1 LRAGEQETA
10 HNPVWHMHPAVNHII
25 KQNSSLIMI
34 KFFHIFLYL
43 FFIAPTNLLSG
54 QEQVFLDSAQ
64 IRVFLEKPE
73 FNQTVKD
80 FWQGRL
86 HVSDNDETLV

>member
-1 LRAGEQETA
+1 
-10 HNPVWHMHPAVNHII
+10 
-25 KQNSSLIMI
+25 MI
-34 KFFHIFLYL
+34 RLSHIFLYL
-43 FFIAPTNLLSG
+43 FFIAPTNLFSG
-54 QEQVFLDSAQ
+54 RETAFLDSTQ